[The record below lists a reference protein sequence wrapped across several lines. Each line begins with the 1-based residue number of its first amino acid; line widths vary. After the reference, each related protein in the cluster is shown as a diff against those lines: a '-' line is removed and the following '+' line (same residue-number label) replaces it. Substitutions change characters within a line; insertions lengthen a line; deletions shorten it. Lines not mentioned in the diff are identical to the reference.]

1 MNKESKYRLKV
12 DAFLPIFFFLPFLV
26 VYIPIGLQGL
36 SGSVLTHPFH
46 LVYDYKALKISN
58 IIQVFIMLIPMIYFV
73 CFGKVLILKKV
84 LIPFYTLIIFSIFSS
99 FDSNDFFLSFKR
111 LAITFIPMFCIIQ
124 YFSNHK
130 EPSKIFN
137 FFCNYFII
145 FVLFLCL
152 YALTVHTFDSV
163 GTMGFPGRD
172 RSTIMDSIKIDLGES
187 FYKFVEYFNPNHS
200 YENTSQK
207 CGNIGFL
214 KIFDIYFGQ
223 FYSCRNFYE
232 IWLSRP
238 SSLLSNT
245 IGFSQLLLVSL
256 IIVFNKFL
264 RNKNIYFL
272 LFFFIFFIF
281 FLWTFSRIS
290 QISLIISLI
299 FLIIPF
305 KNISKIISISLIF
318 ITSSFLL
325 IIFLSTSLLD
335 TNYLEP
341 RHAIN
346 LERLSL
352 FLNIA
357 NYWDSYGFTGVG
369 FGLSYEGFLS
379 AIKTNLN
386 YQKHLDIV
394 SIPSIFITILVELG
408 LIGFIIL
415 NLTIFFPIYYCN
427 NRNKIL
433 IVLIFCI
440 FLTQL
445 TDISVFRFHPFNFL
459 FAFLIGL
466 ISNNNYQNEKI
477 EK

>member
-1 MNKESKYRLKV
+1 MTNVL
-12 DAFLPIFFFLPFLV
+12 LP
-26 VYIPIGLQGL
+26 
-36 SGSVLTHPFH
+36 S
-46 LVYDYKALKISN
+46 
-58 IIQVFIMLIPMIYFV
+58 
-73 CFGKVLILKKV
+73 
-84 LIPFYTLIIFSIFSS
+84 
-99 FDSNDFFLSFKR
+99 KR

-130 EPSKIFN
+130 EPSKIFHL
-137 FFCNYFII
+137 FCNYFII
-145 FVLFLCL
+145 FVSFLCL
-152 YALTVHTFDSV
+152 YALVVHTFDSV
-163 GTMGFPGRD
+163 GTIGFPG
-172 RSTIMDSIKIDLGES
+172 SNQSAIMASIKMDLGENL
-187 FYKFVEYFNPNHS
+187 YKFIEYFNPNHS

-207 CGNIGFL
+207 CGNIGFI
-214 KIFDIYFGQ
+214 KFFDLNFGQ

-256 IIVFNKFL
+256 IIIFNKFL
-264 RNKNIYFL
+264 CNKNNYFL
-272 LFFFIFFIF
+272 LIFFIFFIF
-281 FLWTFSRIS
+281 FLWTFSRIN
-290 QISLIISLI
+290 QVLLVISII

-305 KNISKIISISLIF
+305 KNINKTISISLIC
-318 ITSSFLL
+318 ITSSFVLV
-325 IIFLSTSLLD
+325 IFLSTGLLD
-335 TNYLEP
+335 INYLEP
-341 RHAIN
+341 RNGIN

-357 NYWDSYGFTGVG
+357 NYWDSFGFTGVG

-394 SIPSIFITILVELG
+394 SIQSTFITILVELG

-415 NLTIFFPIYYCN
+415 NLTIFFPIYYSN

-433 IVLIFCI
+433 IVLIFCT

-477 EK
+477 